1 MPIGDRRIAD
11 NVESR
16 DLAEI
21 LDTNACDYPPVDEE
35 KKTHLDDTPEEEDP
49 FGNEEFA
56 EVKYRTLDWWQFMVA
71 ENVSIGIL
79 SLPSAFATLGF
90 VPSIILLLGISGIS
104 WYTAYVI
111 CQFKLRYPYIHSMG
125 DAGEVIMGR
134 FGRELLGTGQLLFLI
149 FVMASH
155 VLTFTVLMNTM
166 TDHGTCTIVFGV
178 ISLVVSCIGALPRT
192 MGNVYWMSI
201 ASFLSIVAAT
211 VATMIAV
218 GVEYK
223 GSIPLAVTTHLS
235 LNKEFLAV
243 SNLFFAYVG
252 HASFFGFISEMDKPR
267 DFTKSLSVLQI
278 IDTSLYIASAVVIYR
293 FVGQDVQSPAL
304 GSAGH
309 LMKKV
314 AYGLAIP
321 TVLIAGIV
329 NGHVA
334 SKYVYVRLFRGSD
347 RMHERSLFSIGSW
360 VAIGV
365 ISWIVAWV
373 IAESIPVFNDLLSLI
388 TALFGCWFAYGF
400 PAIFWFVLNKGSW
413 FASPKKILLSIAN
426 LFILAMAITI
436 CGMGLYVS
444 GDAISQDSNSAVWT
458 CANNAD

>member
-1 MPIGDRRIAD
+1 MSASIGP
-11 NVESR
+11 R

-21 LDTNACDYPPVDEE
+21 HDTPAYDYGQDVE
-35 KKTHLDDTPEEEDP
+35 KKQLDDTSPEEEDP

-56 EVKYRTLDWWQFMVA
+56 EVKYRTMGWWKTGILMVA

-90 VPSIILLLGISGIS
+90 VPALVILIGISAIS
-104 WYTAYVI
+104 WYTAYI
-111 CQFKLRYPYIHSMG
+111 LCQFKLRYPQVHSMG
-125 DAGEVIMGR
+125 DAGEIIMGR
-134 FGRELLGTGQLLFLI
+134 FGRELLGIGQLLFLI

-155 VLTFTVLMNTM
+155 VLTFTVLMNTI
-166 TDHGTCTIVFGV
+166 TEHGTCTIVFGV
-178 ISLVVSCIGALPRT
+178 IALVVSCVGALPRT
-192 MGNVYWMSI
+192 MDKVYWMSI

-211 VATMIAV
+211 MATMIAV

-223 GSIPLAVTTHLS
+223 GHIPLAATTHLS
-235 LNKEFLAV
+235 FNEEFLAV

-267 DFTKSLSVLQI
+267 EFTKSISVLQV

-293 FVGQDVQSPAL
+293 YVGADVQSPAL
-304 GSAGH
+304 GSAGP
-309 LMKKV
+309 LGKKI

-334 SKYVYVRLFRGSD
+334 SKYVYVRVFRGTNH
-347 RMHERSLFSIGSW
+347 MHERTLLSIGSW
-360 VAIGV
+360 VAIGL
-365 ISWIVAWV
+365 ISWVVAWV
-373 IAESIPVFNDLLSLI
+373 IAESIPVFNNLLSLI

-400 PAIFWFVLNKGSW
+400 PAIFWFTLNKGQW
-413 FASPKKILLSIAN
+413 FASTKKIFLTVSN
-426 LFILAMAITI
+426 TFILAMAITL
-436 CGMGLYVS
+436 CGLGLYVS
-444 GDAISQDSNSAVWT
+444 GDAISKDSGSGVWT
-458 CANNAD
+458 CANNAV

>member
-1 MPIGDRRIAD
+1 M
-11 NVESR
+11 NVSTESR
-16 DLAEI
+16 NHEIDGVDDYNFVPDL
-21 LDTNACDYPPVDEE
+21 E
-35 KKTHLDDTPEEEDP
+35 KKQHPDDVSPEADDP
-49 FGNEEFA
+49 FGNEEVG
-56 EVKYRTLDWWQFMVA
+56 EVKYRTMGWWQTGILMVA

-79 SLPSAFATLGF
+79 SLPSAVATLGL

-111 CQFKLRYPYIHSMG
+111 WQFKMRYPHIHSMG
-125 DAGEVIMGR
+125 DAGEVLMGR
-134 FGRELLGTGQLLFLI
+134 FGRDLLGTGQLLFLV

-155 VLTFTVLMNTM
+155 VLTFTVQMNVL

-178 ISLVVSCIGALPRT
+178 VSLVVSCVGALPRT
-192 MGNVYWMSI
+192 MGKVYWMSI

-223 GSIPLAVTTHLS
+223 GSVAIAATTHHGF
-235 LNKEFLAV
+235 NEEYLAV

-252 HASFFGFISEMDKPR
+252 HASFFGFVSEMDKPR
-267 DFTKSLSVLQI
+267 NFPKSITVLQI
-278 IDTSLYIASAVVIYR
+278 IDTSLYLASAIVIYR
-293 FVGQDVQSPAL
+293 YVGEDVQSPAL

-329 NGHVA
+329 NGHIA
-334 SKYVYVRLFRGSD
+334 SKYVYVRIFRGTNH
-347 RMHERSLFSIGSW
+347 MHERTFLSIGSW
-360 VAIGV
+360 IAIGLILWV
-365 ISWIVAWV
+365 LAWI

-400 PAIFWFVLNKGSW
+400 PALFWFVLNKGSW
-413 FASPKKILLSIAN
+413 FSSTKKIFLGISNVL
-426 LFILAMAITI
+426 ILAMAITL
-436 CGMGLYVS
+436 CGLGLYVS
-444 GDAISQDSNSAVWT
+444 GDAINKNTSGTVWT
-458 CANNAD
+458 CANNA